1 MNPSRLFIERPVATT
16 LLMFAILL
24 VGVVAYRF
32 LPLSALPEVDYPTI
46 QVQTFYPGASPEVM
60 TSSVTAPLERQF
72 GQMPSLTQMMSQS
85 SAGAS
90 VITLRFGLDIALDIA
105 EQEVQA
111 AINAAGNLLPADL
124 PAPPIYAKVN
134 PADAPIL
141 TLGVT
146 SKTLKLT
153 DVEDI
158 VESRLAPKLVAASR
172 RRPGVDLRR
181 AAAGG
186 AHPRQSA
193 RARRLR
199 PQSRRPAHDHRQP
212 QRQHAEG
219 QFRRPVAVLR
229 HQRQRPD
236 PRSQRLPQLGR
247 RLPQRRAG
255 AAHRRRRRVEIG
267 AENDAAVGVD
277 EPDAG
282 AASSTSSASRA
293 PTSSRSSTASRSCCR
308 R

>member
-1 MNPSRLFIERPVATT
+1 MNPSRIFIDRPVATS
-16 LLMFAILL
+16 LLMVAILL
-24 VGVVAYRF
+24 VGIVAYRF

-72 GQMPSLTQMMSQS
+72 GQMPSLTQMSSQS

-90 VITLRFGLDIALDIA
+90 VITLHFGLDIGLDIA

-111 AINAAGNLLPADL
+111 AINAAGNLLPSDL

-146 SKTLKLT
+146 SNDDAADRRRGHHRDAPRAETLAT
-153 DVEDI
+153 
-158 VESRLAPKLVAASR
+158 AG
-172 RRPGVDLRR
+172 RRPGLDLRR
-181 AAAGG
+181 PAAGG

-199 PQSRRPAHDHRQP
+199 PQPRRSAHDDRNLNVNTPKGNFDGPAQSSTINAND
-212 QRQHAEG
+212 QI
-219 QFRRPVAVLR
+219 
-229 HQRQRPD
+229 QRPEAIISNVVVAYRNGA
-236 PRSQRLPQLGR
+236 PIRLSDV
-247 RLPQRRAG
+247 ATVEI
-255 AAHRRRRRVEIG
+255 RRRRT
-267 AENDAAVGVD
+267 
-277 EPDAG
+277 
-282 AASSTSSASRA
+282 TSS
-293 PTSSRSSTASRSCCR
+293 PPG
-308 R
+308 